1 MGTTKRAD
9 LCAVPSWLARVG
21 SGDVGRQAGEGG
33 GKPCRRI
40 QVAGGAPP
48 SPILDCSPGVLAAT
62 HTDHE
67 QGEEEEKGCRSKAH
81 AVDSTVAEQRATVDV
96 ALQDH
101 GGARHIRTHPGQLWG
116 EREREREQLNSP
128 APPGSLGL
136 ILPRPAR
143 TEALPMGAG
152 PGQEL
157 EPPAS
162 TSIAIHLW
170 G

>member
-116 EREREREQLNSP
+116 EREREQLNSP

-143 TEALPMGAG
+143 TEALPVGAG